1 MLDRFPFLSL
11 CAPHVQNLNLK
22 GLAERSER
30 MGILLRDEL
39 ATLPSSIVKQVPKD
53 ISMETLLWRCEFDLC
68 PDMDHCPIVQVR
80 GKGLL
85 NAIVISPE
93 FSATEVYNV

>member
-11 CAPHVQNLNLK
+11 CAPHVQKLNLK

-39 ATLPSSIVKQVPKD
+39 ATLPSSIVKQVLKD
-53 ISMETLLWRCEFDLC
+53 ISIGEVDL
-68 PDMDHCPIVQVR
+68 
-80 GKGLL
+80 
-85 NAIVISPE
+85 S
-93 FSATEVYNV
+93 